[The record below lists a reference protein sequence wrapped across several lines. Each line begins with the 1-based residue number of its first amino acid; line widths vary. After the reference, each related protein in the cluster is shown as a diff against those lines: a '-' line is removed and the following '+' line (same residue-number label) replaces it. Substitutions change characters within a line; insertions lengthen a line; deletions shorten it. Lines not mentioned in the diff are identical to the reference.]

1 MNLEDVRKQ
10 IDRIDFEV
18 LSLLNRRME
27 LALTS
32 RKFKNEVLDEDR
44 EKAVLEAAAAYAHG
58 QVTSDFSRSL
68 LSIVMT
74 ESRRLQEAARPLLGF
89 QGEHGA
95 NSEAAALQF
104 QSEMASIP
112 MESFTEVFNGVE
124 EGVLDYGIVPVENSL
139 GGMVSR
145 VNELMAT
152 RNIHVVGEV
161 LFPVHHF
168 LLALPETDYRDIRV
182 VISHPQALAQCR
194 DFLSRHKLEGRP
206 FYDTAGAAEMLF
218 RERPGG
224 TAVIAGESCAR
235 LYHLEV
241 IKEYVE
247 DHSDNITRFLV
258 ISGNPGTNPG
268 DKCSIVFS
276 TAHKSGALF
285 EILEA
290 FAGGGL
296 NLTRIES
303 VPMGGRP
310 GNYVF
315 FLDFLGN
322 DRDEEVQHV
331 LGTARKK
338 TSEFRFLGCYKRAAV
353 I

>member
-1 MNLEDVRKQ
+1 MDLEGVRKQ

-18 LSLLNRRME
+18 LALLNRRME

-32 RKFKNEVLDEDR
+32 RKFKNEVLDEGR
-44 EKAVLEAAAAYAHG
+44 EKDVLQAVAAYAHG
-58 QVTSDFSRSL
+58 QLTSEFSQDLFSL
-68 LSIVMT
+68 VMA
-74 ESRRLQEAARPLLGF
+74 ESRRLQEADSPLLGF

-112 MESFTEVFNGVE
+112 MESFTEVFDGVE
-124 EGVLDYGIVPVENSL
+124 AGHLDYGIVPVENSL
-139 GGMVSR
+139 GGMVSQ

-161 LFPVHHF
+161 LLPVHHC

-182 VISHPQALAQCR
+182 VVSHPQAMAQCR
-194 DFLSRHKLEGRP
+194 DFLTRHKLEGRP

-224 TAVIAGESCAR
+224 TAVIAGESCAG
-235 LYHLEV
+235 LYHLAV
-241 IKEYVE
+241 IKEHVE
-247 DHSDNITRFLV
+247 DHSDNVTRFLV
-258 ISGNPGTNPG
+258 LSGKPSTEPGN
-268 DKCSIVFS
+268 KCSVVFS
-276 TAHKSGALF
+276 TAHKAGALF

-290 FAGGGL
+290 FARGGL

-322 DRDEEVQHV
+322 DRDEQVQQV
-331 LGTARKK
+331 LAKAREK
-338 TSEFRFLGCYKRAAV
+338 TSRFRFLGCYKRGSLL
-353 I
+353 

>member
-1 MNLEDVRKQ
+1 MDLEGVRKQ

-32 RKFKNEVLDEDR
+32 RKFKNEVLDEER
-44 EKAVLEAAAAYAHG
+44 EKAVLEAAGNYAHG
-58 QVTSDFSRSL
+58 QITSEFSQSL
-68 LSIVMT
+68 LSMVMA
-74 ESRRLQEAARPLLGF
+74 ESRKLQETNRPLLGF

-95 NSEAAALQF
+95 NSETAALAF
-104 QSEMASIP
+104 QPEMASIP
-112 MESFTEVFNGVE
+112 MESFADVFDAVE
-124 EGVLDYGIVPVENSL
+124 NGVLDYGIVPVENSL
-139 GGMVSR
+139 GGMVGR

-152 RNIHVVGEV
+152 REIHVVGEV
-161 LFPVHHF
+161 LLPVHHF

-182 VISHPQALAQCR
+182 VVSHPQALAQCR
-194 DFLSRHKLEGRP
+194 DFLARHKLEGRP

-218 RERPGG
+218 RDRPGG
-224 TAVIAGESCAR
+224 TAVIAGASCAK

-241 IKEYVE
+241 IKENIE
-247 DHSDNITRFLV
+247 DHSDNVTRFLI
-258 ISGNPGTNPG
+258 ISGKEAAEPG

-276 TAHKSGALF
+276 TAHKAGALF

-290 FAGGGL
+290 FAGNGL

-303 VPMGGRP
+303 VPMGSRP

-315 FLDFLGN
+315 FLDFLGS
-322 DRDEEVQHV
+322 DRDEQVRKV
-331 LGTARKK
+331 LENVREK
-338 TSEFRFLGCYKRAAV
+338 TSRFRFLGCYKRGAL